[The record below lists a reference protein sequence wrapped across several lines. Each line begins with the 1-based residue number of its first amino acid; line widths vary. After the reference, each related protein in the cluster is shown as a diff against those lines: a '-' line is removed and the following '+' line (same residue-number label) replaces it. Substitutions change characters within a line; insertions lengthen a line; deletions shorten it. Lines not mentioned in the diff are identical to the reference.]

1 MSRIG
6 IKPIALDGASLDIQ
20 VDHVVVK
27 GSKGELSVSVPA
39 CLAVSQDEGRAVVA
53 RTVDTKGA
61 RALHGTI
68 RSLIANA
75 VEGVNKGYERGLEI
89 EGVGYRAAL
98 EGQDVVLN
106 LGFSHPIRFPVPEG
120 IEVKIDGQTTLT
132 ISGIDKQLVGQV
144 AAHIRF
150 FSPVEPYKGKGVK
163 YKGEQVR
170 RKVGKAVA

>member
-1 MSRIG
+1 M
-6 IKPIALDGASLDIQ
+6 
-20 VDHVVVK
+20 
-27 GSKGELSVSVPA
+27 
-39 CLAVSQDEGRAVVA
+39 
-53 RTVDTKGA
+53 
-61 RALHGTI
+61 
-68 RSLIANA
+68 
-75 VEGVNKGYERGLEI
+75 NKGYERGLEI